1 MSFNSNGSTN
11 GGARKKK
18 RRLSQRR
25 KRALDPNVTIDYKNP
40 DLIKRF
46 VTERGKIIP
55 RRISG
60 ASQSQQRQI
69 AAVKRA
75 HLPYPSSANQMLK
88 RVLRTHSSYHTNVYN
103 AANRQ
108 RPRFER
114 DASESKRQATE
125 ASSDLQQ
132 ETTSRRRIRYKMSKC
147 VSYRKNNSSWA

>member
-69 AAVKRA
+69 AIAVKRA
-75 HLPYPSSANQMLK
+75 RFLALIPSSANH
-88 RVLRTHSSYHTNVYN
+88 RVEKGFAGRIQAIMQTFTST
-103 AANRQ
+103 ANRQ

-114 DASESKRQATE
+114 DASQEQAPKATE

-132 ETTSRRRIRYKMSKC
+132 ENK
-147 VSYRKNNSSWA
+147 